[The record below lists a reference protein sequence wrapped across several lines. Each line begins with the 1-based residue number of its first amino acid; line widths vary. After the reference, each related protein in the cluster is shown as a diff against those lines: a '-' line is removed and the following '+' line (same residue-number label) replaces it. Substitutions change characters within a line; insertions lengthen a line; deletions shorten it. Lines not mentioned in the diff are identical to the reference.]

1 MFLLHINKY
10 NLKKNNLS
18 KIYYYKQLIEKM
30 KKQKFIENFLD
41 ETVFVNYI
49 IGISISKTKIIVYLT
64 DIKGEVIYFN
74 TSGLLN
80 ITKKQRRK
88 KIVVIFKLLK
98 ILLFKYKNLNKNKK
112 IALHFKNLDKKTV
125 LNILFFITK
134 YLKNIKIIKI
144 INNQPHNGCR
154 PKKIK
159 RNKKRKI
166 KFLKN

>member
-10 NLKKNNLS
+10 NLKKKNLS
-18 KIYYYKQLIEKM
+18 KIYYYKYLIEKM
-30 KKQKFIENFLD
+30 KKLKLTENSLN
-41 ETVFVNYI
+41 ENNFVNFV
-49 IGISISKTKIIVYLT
+49 IGISINRTKIILYLT
-64 DIKGEVIYFN
+64 DVKGKVIYFN

-80 ITKKQRRK
+80 LTKKQKRK

-98 ILLFKYKNLNKNKK
+98 ILLFKYKNLTNSKA
-112 IALHFKNLDKKTV
+112 IALHFKNLDKRIV
-125 LNILFFITK
+125 LNILFFIRK

-144 INNQPHNGCR
+144 TNNQPHNGCR

>member
-10 NLKKNNLS
+10 NLKKKNLS
-18 KIYYYKQLIEKM
+18 KIYYYKYLIEKM
-30 KKQKFIENFLD
+30 KKLKLTENSLN
-41 ETVFVNYI
+41 ENNFVNFV
-49 IGISISKTKIIVYLT
+49 IGISINRTKIILYLT
-64 DIKGEVIYFN
+64 DVKGKVIYFN

-80 ITKKQRRK
+80 LTKKQKRK

-98 ILLFKYKNLNKNKK
+98 ILLFKYKNLTNSKA
-112 IALHFKNLDKKTV
+112 IALHFKNLDKRTV
-125 LNILFFITK
+125 LNILFFIRK

-144 INNQPHNGCR
+144 TNNQPHNGCR